1 MAEVQQIEIGTK
13 KKVRILEKTRQRNI
27 IKYLNAVP
35 KCHAEARTQTGYGIK
50 GGADILGCING
61 QHFELEVKQPKKQS
75 TPTQKQ
81 QLQVWEAC
89 GAIAGRVEDV
99 ETTRQLFKE
108 YGILI

>member
-1 MAEVQQIEIGTK
+1 MTDVQQIEIGK
-13 KKVRILEKTRQRNI
+13 KTRGRILEKTRQRNI
-27 IKYLNAVP
+27 LKYLNAVP
-35 KCHAEARTQTGYGIK
+35 KCHAEIRTQTGYGIK
-50 GGADILGCING
+50 GGADILGCIDG
-61 QHFELEVKQPKKQS
+61 HHFELEVKQPHKQP